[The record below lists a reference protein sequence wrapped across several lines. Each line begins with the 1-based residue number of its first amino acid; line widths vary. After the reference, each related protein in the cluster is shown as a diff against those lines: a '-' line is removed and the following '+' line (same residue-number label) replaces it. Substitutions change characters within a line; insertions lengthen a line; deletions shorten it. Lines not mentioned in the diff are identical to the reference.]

1 MEQRRQGKH
10 VPCKSFSLTGG
21 FFALPEVGDLL
32 CLGQRASIFE
42 QLKLN
47 IPLTPALLT
56 KIIEIVWQLTF
67 SSSQNL
73 SPAPAAKNWVNLFFL
88 VFLTIF

>member
-1 MEQRRQGKH
+1 LQKLPFDRGH
-10 VPCKSFSLTGG
+10 DNSF
-21 FFALPEVGDLL
+21 FFALPEVGDQL

-56 KIIEIVWQLTF
+56 KIIEAVWQLTF

-73 SPAPAAKNWVNLFFL
+73 PPAPVNIPGTQLQK
-88 VFLTIF
+88 IG